1 MLNHILHEIVLVF
14 NFSSMPKSKDVLSST
29 SNSGSDSDTETKV

>member
-14 NFSSMPKSKDVLSST
+14 SSMPKSKEVLSST
-29 SNSGSDSDTETKV
+29 SGSGSDSDTETKV